1 MDEDEE
7 IRRQS
12 LENLKAMSAPE
23 GGLKM
28 KIIFVFFGIGSLLAW
43 NAILSDLDFF
53 NKYQSKYEPDVS
65 FSFLNF
71 SLNILFQF
79 LLLYKKNIFPVK
91 FQLIFGLIASII
103 SLIILPII
111 VTSFKENSLTGFIIT
126 AVIILFQGFVN
137 ALCCSGFFGLAS
149 YFPIEM
155 IIALCSGQGVSG
167 IMMNVIQYIILFSVK
182 ASKEVESIIF
192 FSISGFILLISL
204 IVLFIAFNSEYF
216 KYYLNKENDEE
227 NNENEN
233 LFKNENEVTTENV
246 EQEKNLLNKENGKEI
261 SFMEL
266 FKLLKDIDFLAC
278 YIYIVTFI
286 LFPSVALSQKLFNTG
301 DYRVNTIITI
311 YNVFDTVGRLII
323 SKITPTK
330 KITYIVI
337 LSRTILIF
345 TLIFNYYCDL
355 RLNWSL
361 NAVSIILIVNVVVLA
376 TTNGMGAS
384 LCLGIAPTL
393 VPSEVKGKAGS
404 SISFFNILGIFL
416 GSCLAF
422 GSKAIMKA
430 IEPKKTQI

>member
-1 MDEDEE
+1 MDDDDEE
-7 IRRQS
+7 IRKQS
-12 LENLKAMSAPE
+12 LENLKQMSAPE

-28 KIIFVFFGIGSLLAW
+28 KIIFIFFGIGSLLAW

-53 NKYQSKYEPDVS
+53 LKYQGNYNPGVS

-111 VTSFKENSLTGFIIT
+111 VISFSVNSLTGFIIT
-126 AVIILFQGFVN
+126 AVLILFQGFVN

-149 YFPIEM
+149 FFPLEM
-155 IIALCSGQGVSG
+155 IIALCSGQGISG
-167 IMMNVIQYIILFSVK
+167 IMMNVIQYIILLSVK
-182 ASKEVESIIF
+182 TGNEYKDAKYGAIIF

-204 IVLFIAFNSEYF
+204 LVLFIAFNSEYF
-216 KYYLNKENDEE
+216 KYYLNKKDEEE

-233 LFKNENEVTTENV
+233 IFKSVNEVTVESV
-246 EQEKNLLNKENGKEI
+246 EQEKNLINKDKEKEI

-266 FKLLKDIDFLAC
+266 FKLLKDIDLLAC

-286 LFPSVALSQKLFNTG
+286 LFPNVSISQSLFNTG
-301 DYRVNTIITI
+301 DYQINTIITI

-345 TLIFNYYCDL
+345 TLIFNYYCEK
-355 RLNWSL
+355 RLHWNI
-361 NAVSIILIVNVVVLA
+361 NVVSVILIINVTVLA
-376 TTNGMGAS
+376 LTNGMGAS

-393 VPSEVKGKAGS
+393 VPNEVKGKAGS

-422 GSKAIMKA
+422 GSNAIMNA
-430 IEPKKTQI
+430 IG